1 MARSYSPH
9 ASSAV
14 PRWPEWPAHS
24 AKTGQWLKIDSYKEF
39 PEPITGMAMYFCSLD
54 NADRCYLE
62 PYTISSDVEIKRAT
76 ARRIGTTYV
85 YDFLGL
91 TEKSLI
97 QRWDAYVSERP
108 ELKRPDMLFEASE
121 LGLDEDGKLQEIKRT
136 VGTNAIGMVAWKCHM
151 RTPEAPDGR
160 DVVIIASDVTVK
172 SGSFGVEEDD
182 FFQAASRYAAENGM
196 PRIYIACNSG
206 ARIGLVDELKPMIQV
221 EWNNPENPGL
231 GFKFLY
237 LTDEVYTG
245 LAPGTVNASKVVE
258 ESGEVKWVLDDIIGT
273 EHGIGVENLRG
284 SGMIAGETSR
294 AYTETFTLS
303 YVTGRSVGIGA
314 YLCRLGQRTIQM
326 KTGPMILTGYSALN
340 KLLGRPVYTSQD
352 QLGGPQIMIPNG
364 VSHSLVEDDQ
374 EGVDAIL
381 QWLSYVPARIGGLPS
396 TTVNIDPIDRD
407 VTFTPSKTPYDPRHM
422 LAGVAG
428 PEDGEWQSGL
438 FDQGSF
444 KETLGGWG
452 KTVVVGRARLG
463 GVPCGIVS
471 VETRSVEANQPA
483 DPANPNSS
491 EEVLPQA
498 GQVWFPDSAYKT
510 ATAIKDF
517 NSGEQLP
524 LFIFANWRGFS
535 GGTRDMY
542 NEVLKFG
549 AMIVDALR
557 EYKQPVFVYI
567 PPGGE
572 LRGGAWVVVDPTI
585 NLEYMEMYADV
596 EARGGILEPPGICEV
611 KFRKADQLKT
621 MHRLDAQLVALDKDP
636 VANKEAIK
644 AREEQLLPVYLQVA
658 HEFADLH
665 DRAGRMEAKG
675 VIRSA
680 LQWKNAR
687 RFFHGRLVR
696 RMAEERVRD
705 DFKSADGSLPFDAVT
720 AELQTLA
727 GAEFDDDKAFTAW
740 MAANGDKVKSRLS
753 ALETAAVSTRIQ
765 GMLDG
770 LDPATRDAVM
780 AKLKSA

>member
-1 MARSYSPH
+1 
-9 ASSAV
+9 
-14 PRWPEWPAHS
+14 
-24 AKTGQWLKIDSYKEF
+24 
-39 PEPITGMAMYFCSLD
+39 
-54 NADRCYLE
+54 
-62 PYTISSDVEIKRAT
+62 
-76 ARRIGTTYV
+76 
-85 YDFLGL
+85 
-91 TEKSLI
+91 
-97 QRWDAYVSERP
+97 
-108 ELKRPDMLFEASE
+108 
-121 LGLDEDGKLQEIKRT
+121 
-136 VGTNAIGMVAWKCHM
+136 
-151 RTPEAPDGR
+151 
-160 DVVIIASDVTVK
+160 
-172 SGSFGVEEDD
+172 
-182 FFQAASRYAAENGM
+182 
-196 PRIYIACNSG
+196 
-206 ARIGLVDELKPMIQV
+206 
-221 EWNNPENPGL
+221 
-231 GFKFLY
+231 
-237 LTDEVYTG
+237 
-245 LAPGTVNASKVVE
+245 
-258 ESGEVKWVLDDIIGT
+258 
-273 EHGIGVENLRG
+273 
-284 SGMIAGETSR
+284 
-294 AYTETFTLS
+294 
-303 YVTGRSVGIGA
+303 
-314 YLCRLGQRTIQM
+314 
-326 KTGPMILTGYSALN
+326 
-340 KLLGRPVYTSQD
+340 
-352 QLGGPQIMIPNG
+352 
-364 VSHSLVEDDQ
+364 
-374 EGVDAIL
+374 
-381 QWLSYVPARIGGLPS
+381 
-396 TTVNIDPIDRD
+396 
-407 VTFTPSKTPYDPRHM
+407 
-422 LAGVAG
+422 
-428 PEDGEWQSGL
+428 
-438 FDQGSF
+438 
-444 KETLGGWG
+444 
-452 KTVVVGRARLG
+452 VGRARLG